1 MLKKVIN
8 YILSLLLLL
17 SLTTILASYIL
28 KNFLSSSNIE
38 KMLFTDNNVIIENSL
53 PDFND
58 YIDQKELNKVYSNL
72 LSNYLQYNIGLL
84 KQTPSLDELTN
95 ILNKYCDSYEQAKDI
110 KIDRSFINTN
120 IEALDKNLKEN
131 MQLKKDHMTVIFY
144 LLNLDSTPII
154 AIIAFIVILI
164 IYFLINRNILKL
176 ISDLAYI
183 FIMDTVGMYALGIVL
198 KYKLKAEIAEYEI
211 VANVVNYLQNILNH
225 VAIYSFIIGIILL
238 AIYLVIKLIKNKKT
252 RYNY

>member
-1 MLKKVIN
+1 MVLSKRVVMLKKVIN

-176 ISDLAYI
+176 IFLSWIQSVCML
-183 FIMDTVGMYALGIVL
+183 
-198 KYKLKAEIAEYEI
+198 
-211 VANVVNYLQNILNH
+211 
-225 VAIYSFIIGIILL
+225 
-238 AIYLVIKLIKNKKT
+238 
-252 RYNY
+252 